1 MAALYEKPLKENE
14 EGEAMYD
21 YDEDSASGS
30 GCCCFRLLGF
40 RVFRPQR
47 KRNDN
52 ESKYLLQQKG
62 ELRESWWKNRL
73 NKVKQVIEVSA
84 GPKWKTFVRKFS
96 GFGINKNKKD
106 RNKFQYDPQSYA
118 LNFDGGFDSEED
130 DLVLGFLPRSAAP
143 IHNHEEQRRIGSG
156 R

>member
-1 MAALYEKPLKENE
+1 MAALYDEKPLKENE
-14 EGEAMYD
+14 DGEAMYDD

-30 GCCCFRLLGF
+30 WCGCFRLLG
-40 RVFRPQR
+40 FRPQR

-62 ELRESWWKNRL
+62 ELRESWWKNKL
-73 NKVKQVIEVSA
+73 NKVKQVTEVLA

-106 RNKFQYDPQSYA
+106 RNKFQYDPESYA

-130 DLVLGFLPRSAAP
+130 DLLLGFSSRFAAP
-143 IHNHEEQRRIGSG
+143 IHNHGEQRRIGPG